1 MPGIATRL
9 LFGRPPLA
17 DLSPIRATRRLPPNV
32 PECTDRDRIAALE
45 AEAILLRPYA
55 STIGLRRLKARLA
68 DIESAIRRLRGLALG
83 DDDA

>member
-1 MPGIATRL
+1 
-9 LFGRPPLA
+9 
-17 DLSPIRATRRLPPNV
+17 V